1 MAQNPDAAGI
11 ECRIFKDVIAKLQA
25 LAAIA
30 EEMASLHM
38 ARCPHQEKLLGHY
51 RYSRFFADACPVRG
65 LPLEA
70 ILQLDKFFSGIPRLD
85 TEVPPPLRGILKA
98 VGELYTD
105 DAGSTKGTTPL
116 QWLSDDWAHIRLI
129 QDLAV
134 LRIKS
139 AQDVASYSHEDWQLV
154 VDKTSS
160 EWRSVLAEMLHI
172 QACRVGIELSVRK
185 LCKRRLRNLAGTY
198 GVLPFTFNVS
208 GLKMPLHPVS
218 GGGFSDIYK
227 GELDKKIVCI
237 KVLRIFT
244 AELQLDKI
252 YKELAREVLIWKEL
266 SHPNVLP
273 LLGIN
278 LIVRSPSCC
287 LVSPWMKNGNVMTF
301 LQMYPDFNKSCLV
314 RNIASGLEY
323 LHDLDPP
330 VVHGD
335 IKGANILI
343 DDNGHAC
350 LADFGLAL
358 AVESQVLGTSSAG
371 STRGTLRWL
380 SPEILDSSRKA
391 ERQTSLT
398 KRDIYAFGCTIL
410 EIYTGN
416 HPFPHLQDVE
426 IIHNVVIKH
435 ERPEIPSNAVA
446 QLKDLHPL
454 LKRCWQNDPRQ
465 RPSATEIGNVL
476 RLEPLEWKG
485 AVGGPTSP
493 FSMWRKLSAPLGLRS
508 PPISPAPRSHF
519 ISSTTVQSPS
529 VIHGG
534 AYLRVKVHERDAILL
549 RIIIRLFLFRVVAPL
564 VYEASGVRFAAATW
578 NQLLLE
584 NRSVV
589 HLFHAAVV
597 STTLWYICLAF
608 AFGGLLGC
616 SNRNFFFFRVKLSAS
631 KIRERILTLHTTP
644 WREYLNSVAA
654 ILRIANECSKRVKEI
669 KFSIEAER
677 KRESVS
683 ELDDR
688 FERPTTEEKSS
699 SRNSISRGFFAKI
712 VKDL

>member
-1 MAQNPDAAGI
+1 M
-11 ECRIFKDVIAKLQA
+11 V
-25 LAAIA
+25 
-30 EEMASLHM
+30 
-38 ARCPHQEKLLGHY
+38 
-51 RYSRFFADACPVRG
+51 
-65 LPLEA
+65 
-70 ILQLDKFFSGIPRLD
+70 
-85 TEVPPPLRGILKA
+85 
-98 VGELYTD
+98 
-105 DAGSTKGTTPL
+105 
-116 QWLSDDWAHIRLI
+116 SDDWAHIRLV

-139 AQDVASYSHEDWQLV
+139 AQDVASYSDEEWQLV

-172 QACRVGIELSVRK
+172 QACRVDIELSVRK
-185 LCKRRLRNLAGTY
+185 LCKRRLRSLAGTY

-244 AELQLDKI
+244 TELQLDKI

-273 LLGIN
+273 LLGID
-278 LIVRSPSCC
+278 LIVRKPSCC
-287 LVSPWMKNGNVMTF
+287 LVSPWMKNGNVMAF
-301 LQMYPDFNKSCLV
+301 LQTYPDFNKSCLV

-323 LHDLDPP
+323 WHDLDPL

-343 DDNGHAC
+343 DNGHAC

-358 AVESQVLGTSSAG
+358 AVESQVLGTSAG

-380 SPEILDSSRKA
+380 SPEILDNSRKA

-416 HPFPHLQDVE
+416 CPFPHLQDVE
-426 IIHNVVIKH
+426 VIHNVVTKH
-435 ERPEIPSNAVA
+435 ECPDIPSNAVR

-454 LKRCWQNDPRQ
+454 LKRCWHNDPRQ
-465 RPSATEIGNVL
+465 RPNATEIGNVL

-508 PPISPAPRSHF
+508 PPISPAPWSHL

-534 AYLRVKVHERDAILL
+534 ASLRVKADERDAISL
-549 RIIIRLFLFRVVAPL
+549 RIIVGLSLFSVVATL

-584 NRSVV
+584 LRSVV

-597 STTLWYICLAF
+597 LTTLWYICLAF
-608 AFGGLLGC
+608 AFGSLGC
-616 SNRNFFFFRVKLSAS
+616 ATFLRYQSYKLNQLEQDTENILKYASTSWYVRPQVTPLLQVQSTVS
-631 KIRERILTLHTTP
+631 KIQCRILTLDKMS
-644 WREYLNSVAA
+644 WKEYLDSVAA

-669 KFSIEAER
+669 KASILLSIEADR
-677 KRESVS
+677 QREIVTYGG
-683 ELDDR
+683 DKQ
-688 FERPTTEEKSS
+688 FCTRPFSAVMASNGPK
-699 SRNSISRGFFAKI
+699 
-712 VKDL
+712 